1 MTGEAAEHRGAFF
14 DNEITELKQW
24 SAELR
29 SLLAMSQTVTAML
42 PLRET
47 LEHVVTG
54 VRLGLG
60 FDRVGIWLY
69 DEKADYARSVLGT
82 DCAGNVISFGNHSEP
97 VSGSPDSL
105 ARVLRGEIPYYL
117 TQDYQAEALPIP
129 NPLMNSV
136 SAHAIVPLR
145 YGTRTIGALTV
156 DNLLSSRPIAERNV
170 ESLQLFAGYAAVAI
184 ENARLYQ
191 EIQEAA
197 ARERLINRL
206 LTASR
211 ESLNVDDIVTLT
223 VQELGRALNVDRC
236 YVSFWDEM
244 TRSLHIAPRHQ
255 YRARED
261 VYLIP
266 EQVIPEPGNF
276 VIETV
281 CGRGQM
287 MSLPDVTLLPPGP
300 HHAVYERTGARAA
313 LYAPIKRHSLIV
325 GMLVLT
331 QVGQVRLWTEEEQ
344 RIAQA
349 AAEQLGIAL
358 ESAFLFRRMQ
368 QSEERLRKVIQ
379 SAAMCIAI
387 MDCEGRL
394 LLVNHEAE
402 RILGCAADEAVGR
415 NFFQLAFPDPGDR
428 AQQVEVFHT
437 ALNGGQPVQG
447 HETIVTARDG
457 ARRHLLCN
465 VNLLR
470 SPQGNVESVLYVGL
484 DWTERKMLEEQL
496 RQAQKMESLGT
507 LAGGIAHD
515 FNNLLTGVLG
525 YASLAL
531 SQMSADDPNHSAITA
546 IEETAQRAANL
557 TQQLLSVSR
566 RVTAEMR
573 PQNFNAVVEAMWQL
587 LRRTIPASIAME
599 LHLSDEPLTVK
610 GSEDQL
616 GQVLMNLCVNA
627 RDAMPDGGALRAET
641 RRVRL
646 NEDDCRSLFDA
657 TPGDYARLTVADTG
671 TGMSESTLARI
682 FDPFFTTKEVGKGT
696 GLGLAMVYG
705 IVKAHEGF
713 IQVSSQLGWG
723 ATFCVYLPLVEEPIV
738 TVPEKKS
745 EPNDA
750 PQQGSE
756 TILFVD
762 DEDTVRV
769 LAVNILKMLGYR
781 VLVAR
786 DGSEALEVYQQ
797 KQAEI
802 DVVLTDLTMPQ
813 MSGQELC
820 RALRRLNPQVKL
832 IVSSGYNLGED
843 DRSIFGEENVRSLP
857 KPYRLREMARV
868 IREVLDGDGVGQ

>member
-1 MTGEAAEHRGAFF
+1 MIGEAAEHEGAFF

-47 LEHVVTG
+47 LEHVVTS
-54 VRLGLG
+54 VRTGLG

-69 DEKADYARSVLGT
+69 DEKADCARSVLGT
-82 DCAGNVISFGNHSEP
+82 DCAGNVMPFGNHSEP

-117 TQDYQAEALPIP
+117 TQDYQADALPIP
-129 NPLMNSV
+129 NPLMQSV

-145 YGTRTIGALTV
+145 CGTRIIGALTV
-156 DNLLSSRPIAERNV
+156 DNLLSSHPITERNV

-191 EIQEAA
+191 ETQEAA

-236 YVSFWDEM
+236 YVAFWDEI

-266 EQVIPEPGNF
+266 EQVIPEPGNV

-287 MSLPDVTLLPPGP
+287 MSVPDVTFLPPGA

-313 LYAPIKRHSLIV
+313 LYAPIKRHSIIV
-325 GMLVLT
+325 GMVVLT
-331 QVGQVRLWTEEEQ
+331 QVGRVRLWTEEEQ

-379 SAAMCIAI
+379 SAAMYIAI

-402 RILGCAADEAVGR
+402 RILGCAGDEAIGR
-415 NFFQLAFPDPGDR
+415 NFFELAYPDPDDR
-428 AQQVEVFHT
+428 ARQVEVFRA
-437 ALNGGQPVQG
+437 ALDGGQPVQG
-447 HETIVTARDG
+447 YETVVSARDG
-457 ARRHLLCN
+457 VRRHLLCN
-465 VNLLR
+465 INLLR
-470 SPQGNVESVLYVGL
+470 SPQGTIESVLYVGL
-484 DWTERKMLEEQL
+484 DWTERKALEEQL

-515 FNNLLTGVLG
+515 FNNLLTGILG

-531 SQMSADDPNHSAITA
+531 SQMSPDDPNHSAVAA
-546 IEETAQRAANL
+546 IEETAQQAANL

-566 RVTAEMR
+566 RTTAEMR
-573 PQNFNAVVEAMWQL
+573 PANFNAVIEGLWQL
-587 LRRTIPASIAME
+587 LRRTIPASITME
-599 LHLSDEPLTVK
+599 LRLSDTPLTVK

-627 RDAMPDGGALRAET
+627 RDAMPDGGALHVET
-641 RRVRL
+641 RRVTL
-646 NEDDCRSLFDA
+646 GEDDCRSIFDA

-671 TGMSESTLARI
+671 TGMSQSTLARI
-682 FDPFFTTKEVGKGT
+682 FDPFFTTKEIGKGT

-705 IVKAHEGF
+705 IVKAHDGF
-713 IQVSSQLGWG
+713 IQVNSKLGQG
-723 ATFCVYLPLVEEPIV
+723 TTFCIYLPLVDKP
-738 TVPEKKS
+738 TVAVVEKQ
-745 EPNDA
+745 ENITHA

-762 DEDTVRV
+762 DEDTVRS
-769 LAVNILKMLGYR
+769 LAGNILKMLGYR
-781 VLVAR
+781 VISAR
-786 DGSEALEVYQQ
+786 DGCEALEIYQQ
-797 KQAEI
+797 KQSEI
-802 DVVLTDLTMPQ
+802 DLVLTDLTMPQ

-820 RALRRLNPQVKL
+820 GVLRRINPLVKI
-832 IVSSGYNLGED
+832 IVSSGYNLRED
-843 DRSIFGEENVRSLP
+843 DNSVLEENIRTLP